1 MGTDHE
7 RSVQLPSGGA
17 SRWAAFQAGQLFN
30 ELCWS
35 MDQAVL
41 LGDRRVVASVT
52 EILEE
57 IVPKVI
63 AAFPIDSGIKL
74 SGMLLKNLDDWGHV
88 TASEEFADEWSVA
101 WDSFERGLD
110 PSLDAAFRDM
120 LQLSGTF
127 KQGLRVAFEGELL
140 IPARPMRHH
149 LQPEWDTGVADE

>member
-17 SRWAAFQAGQLFN
+17 SRWAAYQAGQLFN

-41 LGDRRVVASVT
+41 LGDHRVVVKVAD
-52 EILEE
+52 ILKE

-63 AAFPIDSGIKL
+63 AAFPIDSGFKL
-74 SGMLLKNLDDWGHV
+74 KGVLLKNLDDWERV
-88 TASEEFADEWSVA
+88 TASEEFADEWSVD
-101 WDSFERGLD
+101 WDAFERGLD

-120 LQLSGTF
+120 LQLS
-127 KQGLRVAFEGELL
+127 
-140 IPARPMRHH
+140 
-149 LQPEWDTGVADE
+149 